1 MNVWNTWNN
10 FDRFG
15 LRQLKTESD
24 SLRNVCSE
32 FRVFGHL
39 DVSVGDR
46 LSNHFTVARLGVAGP
61 ILHEGSATLFVYT
74 SENGQNTCQFCGF
87 NVPVGSPEPPAAFPK
102 LNPQRRKLL
111 EEISKSR
118 SMRAAS
124 REEDSVDQK
133 KCPTHRLVG
142 KQAFSIEEVRFLLDK
157 AAAPYL
163 CELCRQFFHRLILAD
178 GIAHEGSEVI

>member
-1 MNVWNTWNN
+1 
-10 FDRFG
+10 
-15 LRQLKTESD
+15 
-24 SLRNVCSE
+24 
-32 FRVFGHL
+32 
-39 DVSVGDR
+39 
-46 LSNHFTVARLGVAGP
+46 
-61 ILHEGSATLFVYT
+61 
-74 SENGQNTCQFCGF
+74 
-87 NVPVGSPEPPAAFPK
+87 
-102 LNPQRRKLL
+102 
-111 EEISKSR
+111 
-118 SMRAAS
+118 MRAAS